1 MAKIENSA
9 DRNYYNGRN
18 MSIIG
23 AYSEIA
29 RKARIEKY
37 RASDKPSYQDEQN
50 KFEQMEEGTRL
61 FKSGVEYTNEELRE
75 KGFYVLRQYLIEARR
90 HEAALYSYDYGKK
103 AYGEGKKLEDVS
115 QIYHKNENFLKGY
128 CEEAGR
134 DLYRQGKDISEADSF
149 YQEVFNVDNFT
160 SGYFD
165 EYASDWFKENK
176 TLADANQE
184 LLNNKYFL
192 EGYWRALGRDWFN
205 QGKKLED
212 EEVKEYVPEVDYLKT
227 YFEINFLKGYQEAEK
242 KVQKDNITR

>member
-103 AYGEGKKLEDVS
+103 LMV
-115 QIYHKNENFLKGY
+115 KG
-128 CEEAGR
+128 R
-134 DLYRQGKDISEADSF
+134 SLRMLVKFII
-149 YQEVFNVDNFT
+149 
-160 SGYFD
+160 
-165 EYASDWFKENK
+165 KMK
-176 TLADANQE
+176 T
-184 LLNNKYFL
+184 F
-192 EGYWRALGRDWFN
+192 
-205 QGKKLED
+205 
-212 EEVKEYVPEVDYLKT
+212 
-227 YFEINFLKGYQEAEK
+227 
-242 KVQKDNITR
+242 